1 MATTIFYEESFND
14 EPITCPNCG
23 WKGTGADTHIVDF
36 YGVVRA
42 REVHCPNCDN
52 KLGDIKENKT
62 AQGNSGDEL
71 SNQIG

>member
-1 MATTIFYEESFND
+1 MATIFYEESFD
-14 EPITCPNCG
+14 DMDITCPNCG
-23 WKGTGADTHIVDF
+23 WQGKGDETHIVDF

-52 KLGDIKENKT
+52 KLGDIQENKT
-62 AQGNSGDEL
+62 VQGSSGDEL